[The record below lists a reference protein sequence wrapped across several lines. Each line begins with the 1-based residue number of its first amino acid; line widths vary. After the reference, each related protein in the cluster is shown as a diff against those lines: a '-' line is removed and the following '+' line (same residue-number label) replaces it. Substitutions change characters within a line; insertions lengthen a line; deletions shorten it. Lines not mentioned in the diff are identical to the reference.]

1 MSQPDPTPPK
11 SPLRYLRNW
20 FSLSGLVMVG
30 ASLFAF
36 LLLAAIDSFAR
47 HSNPYVGVLTYLIT
61 PMFSTLGVGMI
72 LVGMWLARRNYFKY
86 TDRPVSLSIDLARPR
101 DRRILGVFICG
112 SLVFMVITAIGTYQ
126 SYHYTESVSFC
137 GETCHTVMQPEH
149 VLYQQSPHA
158 RITCADCHIGHGAE
172 WFVKAKISG
181 LHQVYAVAA
190 NSYPRPVPTPIKNLR
205 PARDTCEQC
214 HWPQKF
220 SGNLVRTYDHFLSD
234 QTNTEYSVR
243 LLLRV
248 GGSNPET
255 GRAEGIHWHISQDN
269 KVEYLATDE
278 KRLKIPWVRLTQ
290 PGGKVTEYRASG
302 FTNAVS
308 AADIRVMDC
317 LDCHNRPS
325 HRYSPPN
332 EAVNKAIEL
341 GHIDRTLPFVKSN
354 ATWVLVQTYAS
365 NDEARAKI
373 AQTFKGAYPNNPK
386 ADQAAAAVQT
396 IYTNN
401 FFPLMNAS
409 WKNYP
414 EHIGHKDWPGCFRC
428 HDDKHK
434 STDGK
439 RNIKFT
445 DCTTCHAI
453 LSQGSGVD
461 ATKWNPAGEPFK
473 HPSEEYDTA
482 FLCHD
487 CHTGGP

>member
-1 MSQPDPTPPK
+1 MNTPETNPHK

-20 FSLSGLVMVG
+20 FSLAGLVMVG

-36 LLLAAIDSFAR
+36 VLLAAIDTFAS

-72 LVGMWLARRNYFKY
+72 LIGMWMARRNYFKY
-86 TDRPVSLSIDLARPR
+86 TDRPIALSIDLARPR
-101 DRRILGVFICG
+101 DRRILGMFITG

-126 SYHYTESVSFC
+126 SYNYTESVSFC

-149 VLYQQSPHA
+149 VLYQQSAHA
-158 RITCADCHIGHGAE
+158 RVTCAQCHIGHGAQ

-181 LHQVYAVAA
+181 LHQVYGVLADNYA
-190 NSYPRPVPTPIKNLR
+190 RPVPTPIKNLR

-220 SGNLVRTYDHFLSD
+220 SGNIVRTYDHFLSD
-234 QTNTEYSVR
+234 KDNTEYAVR

-255 GRAEGIHWHISQDN
+255 GKAEGIHWHVNPEN
-269 KVEYLATDE
+269 KVEYYASDE

-290 PGGKVTEYRASG
+290 PGGKVIEYRTTG
-302 FTNAVS
+302 FTNEIS

-332 EAVNKAIEL
+332 EAVNKALEL
-341 GHIDRTLPFVKSN
+341 RLIDRTLPYAKSN
-354 ATWVLVQTYAS
+354 ATWALVQPYA
-365 NDEARAKI
+365 NTDEALTKI
-373 AQTFKGAYPNNPK
+373 AQTFTSFYTNDPRGL
-386 ADQAAAAVQT
+386 AAGRAVQT

-401 FFPLMNAS
+401 FFPAMKAS

-434 STDGK
+434 SADK
-439 RNIKFT
+439 QHSIKFS
-445 DCTTCHAI
+445 DCASCHSI
-453 LSQGSGVD
+453 LSQGTGAD
-461 ATKWNPAGEPFK
+461 AGKWSPKGEPFK
-473 HPSEEYDTA
+473 HPEEEYDTA